1 MKCSWTHRTLYARGI
16 TVTLPAKFIINLKKW
31 NNLQYFLQIKRIFGI
46 NFQFSVEIWFLH
58 LFGIYSLDLQMKS
71 FSENSVNCTISPR
84 NVSMSCTINSEL
96 IYMNFT
102 FAGAIIKLKLSILG
116 SVVNIFS
123 KRNIY
128 IWIVSLKMKKKKIFW
143 PNRHALR
150 RTSLFDRPTECIEHD
165 WMWSYVRYIWSDT
178 KYSFYLS

>member
-128 IWIVSLKMKKKKIFW
+128 IWIVSLKMKKKKYFDQTDTLWDERRCSTDRLNVLNTIECGAMFATFDQI
-143 PNRHALR
+143 PNTAS
-150 RTSLFDRPTECIEHD
+150 T
-165 WMWSYVRYIWSDT
+165 
-178 KYSFYLS
+178 